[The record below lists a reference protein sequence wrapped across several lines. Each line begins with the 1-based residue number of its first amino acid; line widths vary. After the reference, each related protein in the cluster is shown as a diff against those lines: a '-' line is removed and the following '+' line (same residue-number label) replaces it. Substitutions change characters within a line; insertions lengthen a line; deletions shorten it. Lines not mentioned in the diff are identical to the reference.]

1 MNTVNRAR
9 AVGEWEAGLE
19 GKEEGGGEGGGRREI
34 GRGEE
39 GEEGMERGEEGEGK
53 AEGRGVR
60 LSPVR
65 AGSSR
70 AGQQRESAASTAA
83 PSHGR
88 AARRRLRWRHP
99 DL

>member
-1 MNTVNRAR
+1 M
-9 AVGEWEAGLE
+9 GEWEARVE
-19 GKEEGGGEGGGRREI
+19 GEEGGGREGGGMREI
-34 GRGEE
+34 RRRLEGKKGMEGE
-39 GEEGMERGEEGEGK
+39 GEEAGGRGGK
-53 AEGRGVR
+53 SGGEGRGVR

-70 AGQQRESAASTAA
+70 AGQPRERAASAAA

-88 AARRRLRWRHP
+88 AARLRLRWRHP